1 MFVSGCYMFA
11 VHLCTYDMKKALAAI
26 RRNGVEVAT
35 LFDQNHIDNHKNSM
49 VGQNVLMELQQGDR
63 IQVNIDPIILPSRFI
78 LNLIVVFRS
87 TSTHSLGF
95 TTRLATT

>member
-1 MFVSGCYMFA
+1 MFA

-63 IQVNIDPIILPSRFI
+63 IQVNIDPFILPSRLI
-78 LNLIVVFRS
+78 LNLILFFRS

>member
-1 MFVSGCYMFA
+1 MFA

-35 LFDQNHIDNHKNSM
+35 LFDQNHADNHKNSM

-63 IQVNIDPIILPSRFI
+63 IQVSPRTCSFRNNFI
-78 LNLIVVFRS
+78 LRS
-87 TSTHSLGF
+87 TSTLSRGF
-95 TTRLATT
+95 MTRLATT

>member
-63 IQVNIDPIILPSRFI
+63 IQVNIDPFILPSRSI
-78 LNLIVVFRS
+78 LNLIVVSRS